1 MHTTETC
8 WTRSGFEYC
17 SENEVC
23 CSSGFYEYCC
33 WDGTVDS
40 GVDFGV
46 IAAIVLSLMFVTFIT
61 LLVIKCVCC
70 KSRGQPGR
78 VTGRVPRVF
87 SNRTHP
93 TVHPTVHVNPKY
105 NTVPPA
111 AAVRE
116 RVPGGQVFVCPPTKS
131 PQTDQRWPGAP
142 PPYPGSQPTYGTHN
156 TGATNQGHTQPH
168 PPYPLPNHPTPPY
181 GPHGPAQNSAP
192 PLGFDQMVP
201 APHREMAP
209 PPGGAHGNVPPPFDY
224 IPPKCDL
231 YR

>member
-1 MHTTETC
+1 MFLLLYLKKKVPKE
-8 WTRSGFEYC
+8 
-17 SENEVC
+17 
-23 CSSGFYEYCC
+23 FYYVKLLFAFFK
-33 WDGTVDS
+33 GPVHIYINM
-40 GVDFGV
+40 F
-46 IAAIVLSLMFVTFIT
+46 ILIVLYMHMSCIAVDQELRTYI
-61 LLVIKCVCC
+61 L
-70 KSRGQPGR
+70 
-78 VTGRVPRVF
+78 GRVPRVF

-93 TVHPTVHVNPKY
+93 TVHINPNY
-105 NTVPPA
+105 NTVPQA

-116 RVPGGQVFVCPPTKS
+116 RVPGGQVFVSPPIKS
-131 PQTDQRWPGAP
+131 PQPDQRWPGAP
-142 PPYPGSQPTYGTHN
+142 PPYPGSQPTYGAHN

-181 GPHGPAQNSAP
+181 GPHGPAQHSAP

>member
-46 IAAIVLSLMFVTFIT
+46 IAAIVVSFMFVTFIT

-78 VTGRVPRVF
+78 VTGEISRPRLMEY
-87 SNRTHP
+87 
-93 TVHPTVHVNPKY
+93 KY
-105 NTVPPA
+105 QYVII
-111 AAVRE
+111 
-116 RVPGGQVFVCPPTKS
+116 
-131 PQTDQRWPGAP
+131 
-142 PPYPGSQPTYGTHN
+142 
-156 TGATNQGHTQPH
+156 TQ
-168 PPYPLPNHPTPPY
+168 
-181 GPHGPAQNSAP
+181 S
-192 PLGFDQMVP
+192 F
-201 APHREMAP
+201 
-209 PPGGAHGNVPPPFDY
+209 
-224 IPPKCDL
+224 L
-231 YR
+231 YND

>member
-1 MHTTETC
+1 MHMSC
-8 WTRSGFEYC
+8 IA
-17 SENEVC
+17 
-23 CSSGFYEYCC
+23 
-33 WDGTVDS
+33 VDQELRTS
-40 GVDFGV
+40 
-46 IAAIVLSLMFVTFIT
+46 IL
-61 LLVIKCVCC
+61 
-70 KSRGQPGR
+70 
-78 VTGRVPRVF
+78 GRVPRVF

-93 TVHPTVHVNPKY
+93 TVHINPNY
-105 NTVPPA
+105 NTVPQA

-116 RVPGGQVFVCPPTKS
+116 RVPGGQVFVSTPIKS
-131 PQTDQRWPGAP
+131 PQPDQRWPGAP
-142 PPYPGSQPTYGTHN
+142 PPYPGSQPIYGAHN

-181 GPHGPAQNSAP
+181 GPHGPAQHSAP